1 MGPGKAKRYGQE
13 FVELIKKYVDE
24 NEIERPEDI
33 KVRSVANRSKLKLYL
48 ISGIDR
54 KVSLESLAESK
65 DLELDE
71 LLDELEAIVYS
82 GTKINIDYFIDEYMD
97 PDISEEIYE
106 YFRTSDDDNIKV
118 AQQVLGDEYTRE
130 ELRLIRIKFISEMG
144 N

>member
-1 MGPGKAKRYGQE
+1 MKIIIGGAGAVGRHLAK
-13 FVELIKKYVDE
+13 L
-24 NEIERPEDI
+24 
-33 KVRSVANRSKLKLYL
+33 L
-48 ISGIDR
+48 
-54 KVSLESLAESK
+54 SK
-65 DLELDE
+65 DHQDCVL
-71 LLDELEAIVYS
+71 
-82 GTKINIDYFIDEYMD
+82 IDEYMD

>member
-1 MGPGKAKRYGQE
+1 M
-13 FVELIKKYVDE
+13 
-24 NEIERPEDI
+24 
-33 KVRSVANRSKLKLYL
+33 
-48 ISGIDR
+48 
-54 KVSLESLAESK
+54 SLESLAESK